1 MTVSIVFQNCIFSV
15 DLEEKSWGGVFCKN
29 QNKMKK
35 LLTFWP
41 LKSIVLSAVR
51 AADRKV
57 GIHLT
62 LARVSDP
69 GS

>member
-1 MTVSIVFQNCIFSV
+1 
-15 DLEEKSWGGVFCKN
+15 
-29 QNKMKK
+29 MKK